1 MSELRHILVICL
13 DNIGDLVC
21 TLPLIRA
28 LFEYFPRAW
37 IGVLANSYNRDV
49 LMGNPDLKRWPP
61 TPKPSI
67 AKMINP

>member
-1 MSELRHILVICL
+1 MSEPRRILVIRR

-28 LFEYFPRAW
+28 LREYFPRAW
-37 IGVLANSYNRDV
+37 IGALANSYNRDV
-49 LMGNPDLKRWPP
+49 LMGNPDLKRCSP

-67 AKMINP
+67 AKMMNP